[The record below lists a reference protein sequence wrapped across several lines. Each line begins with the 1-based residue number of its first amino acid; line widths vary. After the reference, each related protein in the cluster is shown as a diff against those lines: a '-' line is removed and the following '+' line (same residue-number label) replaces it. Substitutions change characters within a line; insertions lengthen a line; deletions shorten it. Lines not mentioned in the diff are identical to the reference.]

1 MHRKAA
7 SPADVTLKILKSQSV
22 TDLERMIHDLALMKA
37 RSLDVWLSRDI
48 GGQFFKDAR
57 IVALFAFAASKEM
70 QIRVI
75 DWHSLLDDTELAER
89 FGRTLEGIASLEY
102 ADKIVS
108 AQKVGIDHR
117 IRTLRQQVIEKN
129 GIKSP
134 ESTAGKS
141 LTFCAFDPEAP
152 TPLEFASMNGKA
164 DFIKRFSYYRRECF
178 EKGVGEGFSE
188 RLPATIDHQ
197 LSSFAYELWENT
209 LQHGRLD
216 ETGRELKGMRY
227 LRVQKYIDY
236 NRAAFLKKAEGFTE
250 LEQYL
255 NKHVPESGTFKFY
268 EISIADHGL
277 GIVARL
283 LATRPE
289 MANILPM
296 DSPEDCINMIMD
308 RALSSK
314 LSQAG
319 AGHGLERALA
329 AVRYLQGFVSLR
341 SGSAWLYYAS
351 EVQTPV
357 GQRPKL
363 TSVRFTEPLAS
374 IGTQL
379 NLIFPLGS
387 SS

>member
-1 MHRKAA
+1 
-7 SPADVTLKILKSQSV
+7 
-22 TDLERMIHDLALMKA
+22 
-37 RSLDVWLSRDI
+37 
-48 GGQFFKDAR
+48 
-57 IVALFAFAASKEM
+57 
-70 QIRVI
+70 
-75 DWHSLLDDTELAER
+75 
-89 FGRTLEGIASLEY
+89 
-102 ADKIVS
+102 
-108 AQKVGIDHR
+108 
-117 IRTLRQQVIEKN
+117 
-129 GIKSP
+129 
-134 ESTAGKS
+134 
-141 LTFCAFDPEAP
+141 
-152 TPLEFASMNGKA
+152 MNGKA

>member
-134 ESTAGKS
+134 KS
-141 LTFCAFDPEAP
+141 
-152 TPLEFASMNGKA
+152 
-164 DFIKRFSYYRRECF
+164 
-178 EKGVGEGFSE
+178 
-188 RLPATIDHQ
+188 
-197 LSSFAYELWENT
+197 
-209 LQHGRLD
+209 
-216 ETGRELKGMRY
+216 
-227 LRVQKYIDY
+227 
-236 NRAAFLKKAEGFTE
+236 
-250 LEQYL
+250 
-255 NKHVPESGTFKFY
+255 
-268 EISIADHGL
+268 ISRKIPYVL
-277 GIVARL
+277 
-283 LATRPE
+283 
-289 MANILPM
+289 
-296 DSPEDCINMIMD
+296 C
-308 RALSSK
+308 
-314 LSQAG
+314 
-319 AGHGLERALA
+319 
-329 AVRYLQGFVSLR
+329 LR
-341 SGSAWLYYAS
+341 SGS
-351 EVQTPV
+351 TD
-357 GQRPKL
+357 
-363 TSVRFTEPLAS
+363 TS
-374 IGTQL
+374 
-379 NLIFPLGS
+379 
-387 SS
+387 